1 LVEIKNLINR
11 YNKNYE
17 IKNLG
22 KLEKFELNF
31 SVSRNYYYNN
41 LMAFGDSL
49 HKIHPLAGQ
58 GFNMILRDI
67 NILSKIIQDRID
79 LGLQIDHSIYE
90 VFERKTKHFNFIF
103 SSGNDFIYEFF

>member
-1 LVEIKNLINR
+1 
-11 YNKNYE
+11 
-17 IKNLG
+17 
-22 KLEKFELNF
+22 
-31 SVSRNYYYNN
+31 
-41 LMAFGDSL
+41 MAFGDSL

-90 VFERKTKHFNFIF
+90 MFEKKTKHFNFIF
-103 SSGNDFIYEFF
+103 LLVMILFMSFLNLTASIKIII